1 MQTSA
6 DIQKK
11 IDDLERLI
19 IELQDALQR
28 EQKDNSLK
36 SQFIGTAAHEFRTPL
51 TTILN
56 SADFLGMVGRSCD
69 EEKYREHIAKIQR
82 AVNYLAE
89 FSEDVLTISKFE
101 SSNSFVKPVHFL
113 IDEFCQNLID
123 EISDTQDKSHRIK
136 LFFSGITTALY
147 HDKHLLQHI
156 ILNLLENSIKYSLP
170 ETPIEL
176 YAAVTPTHLEL
187 RVQDQGRGILE
198 EDKQRLFEP
207 FERGSNNYDTMG
219 TGLGLSIV
227 KKSVDILNGTINV
240 KSELNIGTMVIVTI
254 PLLENTARQ

>member
-1 MQTSA
+1 MQPLTEL
-6 DIQKK
+6 QKK
-11 IDDLERLI
+11 IDELERLT

-28 EQKDNSLK
+28 ERKDNSLK

-101 SSNSFVKPVHFL
+101 IGNASVKPVHFL
-113 IDEFCQNLID
+113 LDEFCQNLIE
-123 EISDTQDKSHRIK
+123 EISGTQGNSHTIE
-136 LFFSGITTALY
+136 FVFSGATTALY

-156 ILNLLENSIKYSLP
+156 VLNLLENSIKYSFP
-170 ETPIEL
+170 ETPIVIR
-176 YAAVTPTHLEL
+176 AAVTATHVEIS
-187 RVQDQGRGILE
+187 VEDHGRGILE

-207 FERGSNNYDTMG
+207 FERGSNNHDTIG

-227 KKSVDILNGTINV
+227 KKSVDILGGTIIV
-240 KSELNIGTMVIVTI
+240 KSLPNVGTTIDVIIPLVNDTI
-254 PLLENTARQ
+254 PQ